1 MFYVLLLL
9 SIDKNVLFFR
19 VLDTNYGIIHHRKY
33 VCEQNMLS
41 VFIFIKYEIVK
52 KMQLFHFFQRL
63 KDMASLV
70 LKKKPYKSS
79 NINYEVLHM
88 SQCKEK
94 NDNEYQIAS
103 KSESGFIKKRTFNDT
118 RRFFVTLQR

>member
-1 MFYVLLLL
+1 
-9 SIDKNVLFFR
+9 
-19 VLDTNYGIIHHRKY
+19 
-33 VCEQNMLS
+33 
-41 VFIFIKYEIVK
+41 
-52 KMQLFHFFQRL
+52 MQLFHFFSKIERY
-63 KDMASLV
+63 DIFSFE
-70 LKKKPYKSS
+70 KKPYKSP
-79 NINYEVLHM
+79 NINYEVLQM

>member
-1 MFYVLLLL
+1 
-9 SIDKNVLFFR
+9 
-19 VLDTNYGIIHHRKY
+19 
-33 VCEQNMLS
+33 
-41 VFIFIKYEIVK
+41 
-52 KMQLFHFFQRL
+52 MQLFHFFQRL

-70 LKKKPYKSS
+70 SKKTYKSP
-79 NINYEVLHM
+79 NLNYEVLQM